1 MQGAYASNGRFLNG
15 WNMKLAR
22 LLPLLSALVLVSCS
36 YGDMKTDGFLSDS
49 MAPEMG
55 GDSPEEDGNGGNSLA
70 GVVTAGEWNDL
81 DNWDFW
87 NGLMDGQKEEN
98 FYSYLNYWSLY
109 TDTRFAVTVVDA
121 AGVPVCGAKVELF
134 VNESQKPSWTAVS
147 DNNGSAELWYNIGSS
162 VDTDEV
168 KTFTAAVNGA
178 KLTEPLIP
186 TYGSAEQVSMNTLIA
201 EQVTTRN
208 SADIA
213 FIVDATGSMSD
224 EIDFLKDDLLNI
236 IQRASSVT
244 DKQIRTAALFYRDE
258 GDEYV
263 TKVEDF
269 NTDPEKTLKFIRKQN
284 AGGGGD
290 YPEAVHTA
298 LEEALQDLSWGE
310 DNYARVAFLLLDA
323 PPHYQQ
329 DVISSLQKS
338 IKLYAANGIKII
350 PIAASGVD
358 KNTEFILRLMAIF
371 TDGTYTF
378 ITNHS
383 GVGDD
388 HIIPTIGQYQVE
400 QLNDLIVRLIEKYT
414 E

>member
-1 MQGAYASNGRFLNG
+1 
-15 WNMKLAR
+15 MKLAR

-338 IKLYAANGIKII
+338 IKLYAANGIKVI

-383 GVGDD
+383 GVGDN

>member
-1 MQGAYASNGRFLNG
+1 
-15 WNMKLAR
+15 MKLVR

-55 GDSPEEDGNGGNSLA
+55 GDPSDENGNGGNSLA

-98 FYSYLNYWSLY
+98 FYSYLNYWRLY

-121 AGVPVCGAKVELF
+121 AGAPVCGAKVELF
-134 VNESQKPSWTAVS
+134 VNDYQKPSWTTVS
-147 DNNGSAELWYNIGSS
+147 DNNGSAELWYNIGGSA
-162 VDTDEV
+162 DTDEV
-168 KTFTAAVNGA
+168 KTFTAAVNGV

-208 SADIA
+208 STDIA
-213 FIVDATGSMSD
+213 FIVDATGSMGD
-224 EIDFLKDDLLNI
+224 EIDFLRDDLLNI

-244 DKQIRTAALFYRDE
+244 DKQLRTAALFYRDE

-263 TKVEDF
+263 TKSEDF
-269 NTDPEKTLKFIRKQN
+269 NTNPGRTLNFIKKQSAN
-284 AGGGGD
+284 GGGD

-298 LEEALQDLSWGE
+298 LEKALQDLSWGE
-310 DNYARVAFLLLDA
+310 DNYTRLAFLLLDA
-323 PPHYQQ
+323 PPHYKQ
-329 DVISSLQKS
+329 DIIESLQKS

-383 GVGDD
+383 GVGGD
-388 HIIPTIGQYQVE
+388 HIVPTIGQYQVE

>member
-1 MQGAYASNGRFLNG
+1 MQGAYASNGRFLNE
-15 WNMKLAR
+15 WIMKLAR

-49 MAPEMG
+49 MAPEMD

-162 VDTDEV
+162 VDNEEV

-186 TYGSAEQVSMNTLIA
+186 TYGSAEQVSMNTRIA

-263 TKVEDF
+263 TKGEDF

>member
-358 KNTEFILRLMAIF
+358 KNTEFILRLLAIF

>member
-1 MQGAYASNGRFLNG
+1 
-15 WNMKLAR
+15 MKLVR

-49 MAPEMG
+49 MAPEMD

-186 TYGSAEQVSMNTLIA
+186 TYGSDEQVSMNTLIA

-263 TKVEDF
+263 TKCEDF
-269 NTDPEKTLKFIRKQN
+269 NTDPEKTLKFIRKQS

-298 LEEALQDLSWGE
+298 LEEALQGLSWGE

-323 PPHYQQ
+323 PPHYKQ
-329 DVISSLQKS
+329 DIISSLQKS

>member
-1 MQGAYASNGRFLNG
+1 
-15 WNMKLAR
+15 MKLVR

-55 GDSPEEDGNGGNSLA
+55 GDSPEEDGNGGNFLA

-186 TYGSAEQVSMNTLIA
+186 TYGSVEQVSMNTLIA

>member
-1 MQGAYASNGRFLNG
+1 
-15 WNMKLAR
+15 MKIVR

-121 AGVPVCGAKVELF
+121 AGVPVCGATVELF

-263 TKVEDF
+263 TKCEDF
-269 NTDPEKTLKFIRKQN
+269 NTDPEKTLKFIRKQS

-310 DNYARVAFLLLDA
+310 DNYARVAFLMLDA

-329 DVISSLQKS
+329 DIISSMQKS

-383 GVGDD
+383 GVGND

>member
-1 MQGAYASNGRFLNG
+1 
-15 WNMKLAR
+15 MKLAR

-36 YGDMKTDGFLSDS
+36 IEAGMTADLDS

-55 GDSPEEDGNGGNSLA
+55 GESPEEDGNGGNSLA

-98 FYSYLNYWSLY
+98 FYSHLNYWSLY

-263 TKVEDF
+263 TKGEDF